1 MHNNDKEIYQKWKKI
16 IILLIIKNVFTKN
29 KWKLQNSGKRNL
41 NFVLQSFLQSNKAI
55 LQGMAS

>member
-41 NFVLQSFLQSNKAI
+41 NLVLQSFLQSNKAI